1 MDIYKSVNIN
11 TLIVIKN
18 KEMLKFSPDHFK
30 LKEMCKHAIKK
41 LSYLLRYIPDWYKA
55 QQICDK
61 TILENGGILKS
72 VPD

>member
-1 MDIYKSVNIN
+1 MVDSMDIYKSVNIN

-41 LSYLLRYIPDWYKA
+41 LSYLLRCIPD
-55 QQICDK
+55 
-61 TILENGGILKS
+61 
-72 VPD
+72 